1 MVSISKSLKQ
11 TVKKKHTNKK
21 TLKSKSDDNKL
32 YPIDYITYKKNG
44 KLPDEVPKSQALTKK
59 NGFYV
64 LPLTPDEYKVPSE
77 VSAYHAGFKHMK
89 EITMPKIKK
98 YREKHPDMKG
108 FFIAEGDLCLN
119 KNYTFEQFIKDNYKN
134 PTWLGYK
141 KKLSNY
147 IVGNFLLYFPAKYI
161 DKLDEY
167 FQNKK
172 ILVYSDRFFTNLV
185 DDGFIKLRK
194 KSIADEI
201 EHYSSVIKNVRESKC
216 HLDRRNNKNKNNN
229 IFGEE

>member
-1 MVSISKSLKQ
+1 MVSKSLKQ
-11 TVKKKHTNKK
+11 IVKTRTSKKKTI
-21 TLKSKSDDNKL
+21 KSKSTQNRM

-44 KLPDEVPKSQALTKK
+44 KLPDEVPISQVLTKK
-59 NGFYV
+59 NGFYI

-98 YREKHPDMKG
+98 YRETHPDMKG

-119 KNYTFEQFIKDNYKN
+119 KDYTFEHFIKDNYKK

-147 IVGNFLLYFPAKYI
+147 IVGNFLLYFPAKDI

-185 DDGFIKLRK
+185 EDGFIKLRK

-216 HLDRRNNKNKNNN
+216 HLDKRNNNNNKSKNKPT
-229 IFGEE
+229 E